1 MRIFLSYRRDDT
13 SGHAGRLYD
22 ALSRRLGEGNV
33 FQDVAAIDP
42 GVDFGDAIV
51 RALDDC
57 DAVLAVIGPAWV
69 MARTPAG
76 VRRLEQPD
84 DYVRLELST
93 ALARDAR
100 VIPVLV
106 GGAEMPSSADLPEEL
121 RSLVDRQAV
130 VLHDQS
136 WQQDV
141 DGLVARLRGQP
152 TGAATTSDVGD
163 LRCRRAGVDR
173 HRRDGMAACA
183 RRRQRRERCE
193 RPHLPFVGADGSA
206 AGEPARR
213 RGRPPLRRGRAPPLR
228 RGGGQLSPDW
238 RPTPG
243 SSS

>member
-22 ALSRRLGEGNV
+22 ALSLRLGGGHV

-69 MARTPAG
+69 TASTPAG
-76 VRRLEQPD
+76 LRRLEQSD

-106 GGAEMPSSADLPEEL
+106 GGAELPSSADLPDEL
-121 RSLVDRQAV
+121 APLVDRQAV

-141 DGLVARLRGQP
+141 DGLVSRLRGQP
-152 TGAATTSDVGD
+152 PARRPHRTLAICGAVA
-163 LRCRRAGVDR
+163 LAVDR
-173 HRRDGMAACA
+173 HRRGGMAARG
-183 RRRQRRERCE
+183 RRRRRRERCE
-193 RPHLPFVGADGSA
+193 RPHLPFVGANCSG
-206 AGEPARR
+206 AGDPARR
-213 RGRPPLRRGRAPPLR
+213 RGRPSL
-228 RGGGQLSPDW
+228 
-238 RPTPG
+238 
-243 SSS
+243 